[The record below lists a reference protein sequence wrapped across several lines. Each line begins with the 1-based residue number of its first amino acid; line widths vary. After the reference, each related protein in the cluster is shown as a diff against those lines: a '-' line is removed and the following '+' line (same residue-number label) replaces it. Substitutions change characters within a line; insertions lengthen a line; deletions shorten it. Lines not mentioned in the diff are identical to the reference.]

1 MSQRTERV
9 CRFPLISLFLGAIII
24 LSACAGRGTV
34 SPEKS
39 ISVDKSADGVTSD
52 LPPVVT
58 NPDLLVAAPLNQTG
72 SEGVETPAEAFAL
85 DDLLKPKKAD
95 DQYEEQVKEIESAP
109 VVNIIE
115 PETVFRGGSMA
126 FGGRAAPKWLVG
138 DKKVNLLEPVGFTT
152 NGKDTYVLDAGARS
166 VFKVDLVKQV
176 LWPIVDL
183 GLIFKGAPG
192 GIFTTKD
199 GSFYVSDTADKKIIK
214 FNSEGQVVQT
224 ITAKFNLARPT
235 RIFVN
240 EANGHVFV
248 LDATFSRVVAF
259 NIKGVP
265 IYVIGDRGDVPG
277 RFISPTAFNFFNE
290 SLYVVDSVGV
300 RAQKIGLDG
309 VPIIDFGST
318 SLFAPSAIA
327 VDEFGRVFIADTE
340 DNYIKIYSDG
350 RLLGKYGGT
359 GMKQG
364 QFREITDMVIAN
376 DRLYVTEGMNRRIQV
391 FKLLPP

>member
-9 CRFPLISLFLGAIII
+9 CRFPLISLCLGVIII

-34 SPEKS
+34 APEKAS
-39 ISVDKSADGVTSD
+39 AVDKHDDGVVTDQS
-52 LPPVVT
+52 PVVT
-58 NPDLLVAAPLNQTG
+58 NPDLITSAPGIPAGT
-72 SEGVETPAEAFAL
+72 EVVEAPGDAFAL
-85 DDLLKPKKAD
+85 DDLLKPKKVD

-109 VVNIIE
+109 VVNIIV
-115 PETVFRGGSMA
+115 PEMVFRGGSMA

-138 DKKVNLLEPVGFTT
+138 DKKVNLLEPVGFAT
-152 NGKDTYVLDAGARS
+152 NGKDSYILDAGARS
-166 VFKVDLVKQV
+166 VFKVDLVRQV

-183 GLIFKGAPG
+183 GLIFKGVPG

-199 GSFYVSDTADKKIIK
+199 GSFYVSDTGDKKIVK
-214 FNSEGQVVQT
+214 FNSAGKVVQT
-224 ITAKFNLARPT
+224 ITAKLNLARPT
-235 RIFVN
+235 RLFVN
-240 EANGHVFV
+240 EVNGHVFV

-259 NIKGVP
+259 NVKGVP

-277 RFISPTAFNFFNE
+277 RFITPTAFNFFNE
-290 SLYVVDSVGV
+290 SLYIVDSVGV
-300 RAQKIGLDG
+300 RAQKLGLDG
-309 VPIIDFGST
+309 VPVINFGDT
-318 SLFAPSAIA
+318 SLFSPSAIT
-327 VDEFGRVFIADTE
+327 VDEFGRVFIADAE

-376 DRLYVTEGMNRRIQV
+376 DRLYVTEGINRRIQV
-391 FKLLPP
+391 FRLLPP